1 MAKGDTSLLSGS
13 DLNINQIGVEVGIQ
27 DVKYFREKFKDLYG
41 MTPSA
46 YIKKYRAY
54 FNQDYNIVKPLT
66 EKTKD
71 RK

>member
-1 MAKGDTSLLSGS
+1 M
-13 DLNINQIGVEVGIQ
+13 EVGIQ

-54 FNQDYNIVKPLT
+54 FNQDYTLVKPLA
-66 EKTKD
+66 ENIKD